1 MTVAPIAN
9 EAIATV
15 VRFHDIRR
23 LVELDRA
30 LFSLLKQTWCPVR
43 AIIVLQNLPDHLTT
57 IIELAKRLDWTAHG
71 HHAPTVVNL
80 SSAKEDARSELLNL
94 GIAHAQERYFAILD
108 CDDYLYPYAYEYL
121 ISGIRDRNAVIAFGN
136 IAIKNKRVI
145 DSFVYAT
152 SMNRSPLDGKSY
164 SDLLF
169 DNFAPIHS
177 FVVDRSKISARDFRF
192 NESLIRLEDYD
203 FLLRICS
210 KYPANFSTLSRYV
223 GVYSHDIAGD
233 NSVMVHATPPSPA
246 NQTAWYQARRQIWR
260 LKCSIRAAA
269 RQIRAKEESCF
280 VSGI

>member
-1 MTVAPIAN
+1 MSIAPVAS

-30 LFSLLKQTWCPVR
+30 LFSLLEQTWRPVR
-43 AIIVLQNLPDHLTT
+43 VIIVLQNLPDHLRAIT
-57 IIELAKRLDWTAHG
+57 ELARRFDWSFQG

-80 SSAKEDARSELLNL
+80 CSEKEDARSELLNV

-108 CDDYLYPYAYEYL
+108 CDDYLYSHAYEYL
-121 ISGIRDRNAVIAFGN
+121 ISGIRDRDAVIAFGD
-136 IAIKNKRVI
+136 IAIKHKRVI

-152 SMNRSPLDGKSY
+152 SMDRTTRDGNSY

-192 NESLIRLEDYD
+192 DESLIRLEDYD

-210 KYPANFSTLSRYV
+210 KYPANFSTLGRCV
-223 GVYSHDIAGD
+223 GVYNHDISGD

-246 NQTAWYQARRQIWR
+246 NQIAWYQARRHIWR
-260 LKCSIRAAA
+260 LKCSIRAA
-269 RQIRAKEESCF
+269 RDKLS
-280 VSGI
+280 